1 MRMLDLLLDRAGDL
15 QVSADGDIALTNSV
29 AQAIMIRLRW
39 FLSEWKFGP
48 EYGLPYYE
56 EILVKNA
63 STLRAKQ
70 LIREQIMSVDEVRD
84 VTELLATADPAKR
97 TMLVRYTAVTDT
109 GQIREEERFDV

>member
-1 MRMLDLLLDRAGDL
+1 MTDLLLDRSGDL
-15 QVSADGDIALTNSV
+15 QISADGDLSLTNST
-29 AQAIMIRLRW
+29 AQAIQLRLRW

-84 VTELLATADPAKR
+84 VTELLATANPAKR

>member
-1 MRMLDLLLDRAGDL
+1 MTDLLLDRSGDL
-15 QVSADGDIALTNSV
+15 QISADGDLSLTNST
-29 AQAIMIRLRW
+29 AQAIQLRLRW

-70 LIREQIMSVDEVRD
+70 LIREQIMSVDGVQD

-97 TMLVRYTAVTDT
+97 TMLVRYTAVTDA